1 MSNKEVNNL
10 LRDQSSQFF
19 QSTIGDVQS
28 RRRNSLPP
36 GPPPEPMTTQ
46 YFDPIPVTNTP
57 EPIMAA
63 NNLDRLRTPGNTI
76 PPPVQLAID
85 RQPPYSDPES
95 IRSQYELAYVVRSNN
110 QSLKRLD
117 AQHSLLQSTVENL
130 VRSTSDNLSKL
141 AESQKAMSDANRAD
155 YETFKSS
162 SSEQLSLQF
171 NTLQAHLMDQI
182 SVSFKTVS
190 NTIANSFRGSV
201 EKLEKNVDEIS
212 HANNSFAQANADAI
226 SVLSTTVTE
235 LQQTISSSSIP
246 SSTTNMSSSQ
256 AASTSAK
263 SSSQSPDLSPS
274 NPSVKHGSS
283 GDTLASTGSRASSI
297 ASANLILQGKLPKPY
312 DPDDHRIIYK
322 GRIHELDRSQ
332 KYPDGAI
339 PGFLTT
345 GGLRLK
351 PVYPTVNEWKAQRR
365 AERERQPPSPN
376 DSSSDSAFDDRSR
389 RQPTN
394 TSRKSKPPPKD
405 DDGSPPSDPDPNISV
420 STGSSIELL
429 SHTSNA
435 YPVPPIWV
443 HIESDTQTLLLQKL
457 TQGHSTQYDATG
469 LVKTLF
475 KDRDLL
481 IKTVDSKRARIMP
494 ITIYKIIKGSME
506 IFKQVHRRTPH
517 GSKPRYPSLFD
528 AALHHNSDLH
538 AAIHSALSTFLQS
551 TKLDPGARDRL
562 SDQIKLMLPVNNTLF
577 FSLLFIA
584 LDHPPNINGIAFQAR
599 EELIDQYPNMSD
611 HHGLPTYFEAFL
623 QIIDAHLEFAV
634 YDLSQFTMDRPTH
647 DVDLA
652 TIFIMYTVGCK
663 LPKHPGYLFVRP
675 FQLPN
680 ADYIRVLYTMLPY
693 NATLVYSVF
702 EEIGIE
708 TIVSVSEFHSTY
720 QRMFD
725 RLYKDASALNNSL
738 AGSISMKFPPD
749 DILQRGQYKIT
760 KDNAKSG
767 IYYTYNN
774 FFKFFK
780 KLASSHTDRLSETS
794 KIVGKRPASSAPF
807 GSPPPKVDNP
817 YVVPRDVYHN
827 MSPAEQVEQKAR
839 YRTYKE
845 SLRNTS
851 SSFDP
856 PANNDMNREK
866 FYTNVRPT
874 SSTPSP
880 AVRDNR
886 PTRPAGNPDTHMVQ
900 QSKMTTPKEVLEG
913 RAEGSYFSNK
923 FKEKA
928 TKFSNDVRNSKLSKS
943 TGKTVEQSQASQLA
957 KAVAALG
964 HSNLALHIRAF
975 EQMSMD
981 DNFEDE
987 STSAHNGD
995 HSDDPQL
1002 GATYGPPYADP
1013 YEESSMSEY
1022 ASDSDIE
1029 QH

>member
-1 MSNKEVNNL
+1 
-10 LRDQSSQFF
+10 
-19 QSTIGDVQS
+19 
-28 RRRNSLPP
+28 
-36 GPPPEPMTTQ
+36 
-46 YFDPIPVTNTP
+46 
-57 EPIMAA
+57 
-63 NNLDRLRTPGNTI
+63 
-76 PPPVQLAID
+76 
-85 RQPPYSDPES
+85 
-95 IRSQYELAYVVRSNN
+95 
-110 QSLKRLD
+110 
-117 AQHSLLQSTVENL
+117 
-130 VRSTSDNLSKL
+130 
-141 AESQKAMSDANRAD
+141 
-155 YETFKSS
+155 
-162 SSEQLSLQF
+162 
-171 NTLQAHLMDQI
+171 
-182 SVSFKTVS
+182 
-190 NTIANSFRGSV
+190 
-201 EKLEKNVDEIS
+201 
-212 HANNSFAQANADAI
+212 
-226 SVLSTTVTE
+226 
-235 LQQTISSSSIP
+235 
-246 SSTTNMSSSQ
+246 
-256 AASTSAK
+256 
-263 SSSQSPDLSPS
+263 
-274 NPSVKHGSS
+274 
-283 GDTLASTGSRASSI
+283 
-297 ASANLILQGKLPKPY
+297 
-312 DPDDHRIIYK
+312 
-322 GRIHELDRSQ
+322 
-332 KYPDGAI
+332 
-339 PGFLTT
+339 
-345 GGLRLK
+345 
-351 PVYPTVNEWKAQRR
+351 
-365 AERERQPPSPN
+365 
-376 DSSSDSAFDDRSR
+376 
-389 RQPTN
+389 
-394 TSRKSKPPPKD
+394 
-405 DDGSPPSDPDPNISV
+405 
-420 STGSSIELL
+420 
-429 SHTSNA
+429 
-435 YPVPPIWV
+435 
-443 HIESDTQTLLLQKL
+443 
-457 TQGHSTQYDATG
+457 
-469 LVKTLF
+469 
-475 KDRDLL
+475 
-481 IKTVDSKRARIMP
+481 
-494 ITIYKIIKGSME
+494 
-506 IFKQVHRRTPH
+506 
-517 GSKPRYPSLFD
+517 
-528 AALHHNSDLH
+528 
-538 AAIHSALSTFLQS
+538 
-551 TKLDPGARDRL
+551 
-562 SDQIKLMLPVNNTLF
+562 MLPVNNTLF